1 MFSHSW
7 LLVTALD
14 EQDTSWLQEQQLS
27 RITESFSLEKACK
40 NTESNY
46 RFKDNDYIM
55 NIKES
60 VRRRKI
66 Q

>member
-7 LLVTALD
+7 LLVTGLD